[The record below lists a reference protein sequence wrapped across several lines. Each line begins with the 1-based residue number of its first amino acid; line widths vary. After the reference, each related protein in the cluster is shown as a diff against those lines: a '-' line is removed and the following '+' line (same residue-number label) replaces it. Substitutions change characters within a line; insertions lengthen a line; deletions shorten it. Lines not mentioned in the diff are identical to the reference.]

1 MAVDVNTWLVI
12 TRRTSRSE
20 IRSARRGAVLRVY
33 VLSIVFM
40 RTSGHARSSVA
51 APKDEEK
58 INPAQDDDDYCEKA
72 ERNDAKPIPER
83 R

>member
-1 MAVDVNTWLVI
+1 
-12 TRRTSRSE
+12 
-20 IRSARRGAVLRVY
+20 
-33 VLSIVFM
+33 M